1 MTGIICAMDLEA
13 HLLLNEMRD
22 TKCERISGI
31 DFVCGTLYGR
41 KSVIAVC
48 GVGKV
53 FAAICAQTM
62 ILRYAPD
69 VIINTGVGGSLTGS
83 LHCRDVAV
91 ATSVVQ
97 HDVDTTALGDPRAL
111 VSGIN
116 KINFECDKKILAEF
130 EGLRCTAEKALGIK
144 CVGGVIV
151 SGDKFINSASERE
164 FLHRRF
170 GGIACD
176 MESGAIGHTCYVN
189 GVPFSVIRSVSDS
202 ADGGSHME
210 YAQFAQSAADN
221 TAKLLKIYFEY
232 KKGKEQ

>member
-13 HLLLNEMRD
+13 RMLLNEMRD
-22 TKCERISGI
+22 TTSERISGI
-31 DFVCGTLYGR
+31 DFVCGALYGCEA
-41 KSVIAVC
+41 VVAVC

-53 FAAICAQTM
+53 FAAVCTQTM
-62 ILRYAPD
+62 ILRFAPD
-69 VIINTGVGGSLTGS
+69 VIINTGVAGSLTGS
-83 LHCRDVAV
+83 LNCCDIAV

-116 KINFECDKKILAEF
+116 KINFECDKKMLSEL
-130 EGLRCTAEKALGIK
+130 ESLRDTAEKALGIK

-151 SGDKFINSASERE
+151 SGDRFISSASEKE
-164 FLHRRF
+164 FLHRWF

-176 MESGAIGHTCYVN
+176 MESGAVGHTCYIN
-189 GVPFSVIRSVSDS
+189 GVPFIAVRSVSDS
-202 ADGGSHME
+202 ADGSSPMD
-210 YAQFAQSAADN
+210 YARFSQAAADN

-232 KKGKEQ
+232 ERGKQK